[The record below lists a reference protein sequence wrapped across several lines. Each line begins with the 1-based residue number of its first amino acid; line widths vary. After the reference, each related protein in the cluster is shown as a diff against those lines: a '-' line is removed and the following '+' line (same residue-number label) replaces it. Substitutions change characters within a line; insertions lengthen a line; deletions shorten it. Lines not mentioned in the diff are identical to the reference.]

1 MSMWIKIISIEEK
14 SYIITWPHPYPT
26 TPNDALIISN
36 ALFGNCFCRERST
49 RFITKQTMI

>member
-1 MSMWIKIISIEEK
+1 MWIKIISIEEK